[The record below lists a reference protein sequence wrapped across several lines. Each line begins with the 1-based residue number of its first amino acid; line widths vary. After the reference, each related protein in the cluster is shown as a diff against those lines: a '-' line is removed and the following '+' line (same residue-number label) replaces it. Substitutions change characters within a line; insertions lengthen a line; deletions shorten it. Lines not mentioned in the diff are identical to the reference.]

1 MINHIF
7 MNQDYSTAMR
17 NQFSITGNKPGGALR
32 TWTTKC
38 RSSSTSVYVG
48 FCASDGQ
55 SASIT
60 KNSCETS
67 GSSPSLLPSRTEGG
81 NGSYIHYV
89 ERRPAS
95 PAKPWKK
102 EKEKRKTSPGR
113 EKKFASRAK
122 DHQHDLAERSR
133 RRKIRI
139 RIRIPRG
146 NEEEYVSNG
155 ESCFIYCQNVFF
167 CYGTKTQ
174 KAFCLHNL
182 FKNTCLFRVWVAN

>member
-1 MINHIF
+1 MPNCDDQSYLHEPRLF
-7 MNQDYSTAMR
+7 NS
-17 NQFSITGNKPGGALR
+17 NEKPVLNYGAK
-32 TWTTKC
+32 TW
-38 RSSSTSVYVG
+38 RR
-48 FCASDGQ
+48 
-55 SASIT
+55 T

-67 GSSPSLLPSRTEGG
+67 GRSPLPLPSRTEVG

-89 ERRPAS
+89 ESRPAS

-102 EKEKRKTSPGR
+102 EKEKRKTSLGR
-113 EKKFASRAK
+113 DMKFASRAK

-139 RIRIPRG
+139 RIPRW
-146 NEEEYVSNG
+146 NKEEYVSNG
-155 ESCFIYCQNVFF
+155 DSCFIYCQNVFF

>member
-7 MNQDYSTAMR
+7 MNRDYSTAMR

-32 TWTTKC
+32 TWSTKC

-48 FCASDGQ
+48 LCASDGQ

-67 GSSPSLLPSRTEGG
+67 GRSPSLLPSRTEGG

-89 ERRPAS
+89 KSRPAS

-102 EKEKRKTSPGR
+102 EKEKRKTSLSR
-113 EKKFASRAK
+113 DMKFASRAK

-139 RIRIPRG
+139 RIPRG
-146 NEEEYVSNG
+146 NKEEYVSNRD
-155 ESCFIYCQNVFF
+155 SCFIYCQNVFF